1 MLNWHTIHTSRG
13 RAEFDSE
20 VFDAMSQQ
28 KAIVILVLL
37 LFYAINVT
45 RLNSRPATVDDLDT
59 IKHLY
64 SNTYDKSYNF
74 TQTIESVSEL
84 SPEHGPAYYIIL
96 NAWRKI
102 VGEDLFLAR
111 LFSVFLSLAAI
122 CTVYRL
128 ALLTGKSQTAVA
140 APIILAFLAYVN
152 YYAQIAR
159 VYPLLLLVGGWLLWC
174 YWGAVARKRVYRQQW
189 LGLFVSAASLLY
201 VHYFGALLLAAIAIH
216 HVLFAPKN
224 TRWFAVASVL
234 AAGSALFAL
243 WIPVV
248 IRGYGQSHNALA
260 DSALSFSDGLL
271 VTLGIYSN
279 GIWFLPLLAA
289 AILVVNRRRL
299 NRAEIYLIVATAVVI
314 ASLLL
319 LNEIMPI
326 LTERRMRYSLILA
339 APFCCTLAIAWSR
352 LPAARPLRSAVLVL
366 WIGAFAQF
374 AASPDL
380 AVYTNQRSREQLSI
394 PHYQDFIYESHRLP
408 GHNEPILSV
417 HPGAPVSRVAFL
429 RYYRLRLS
437 DWAHVA
443 HVSLDENGE
452 PVLESGLSIYASLEA
467 ISQNSRGIWIS
478 HNPKESDLNDMG
490 GIADWLTQDFQFC
503 RRYLEQPE
511 HSVDF
516 YLKRGIPCSL
526 VTAEEPLAVSYNNGT
541 ALANL
546 VYERDADSLVIYLR
560 WLRTIDKAYA
570 FSLQLFDDEDHKLL
584 QVDKVISSDP
594 VDVMAFDLAGIP
606 AGNYVGK
613 LIVYDRESKLSQ
625 PGVTARDQLPFER
638 TVDVLDFEI
647 LE

>member
-1 MLNWHTIHTSRG
+1 
-13 RAEFDSE
+13 
-20 VFDAMSQQ
+20 MSQQ

-59 IKHLY
+59 MKHLY

-74 TQTIESVSEL
+74 SQTIESVSEL

-122 CTVYRL
+122 CAVYRL
-128 ALLTGKSQTAVA
+128 ALLTGKHQTAVA
-140 APIILAFLAYVN
+140 APIILACLAYVN

-159 VYPLLLLVGGWLLWC
+159 VYPLLLLVGGWLLWS
-174 YWGAVARKRVYRQQW
+174 YWGAVARKRVYKRQW
-189 LGLFVSAASLLY
+189 LSLFVSAASLLF

-216 HVLFAPKN
+216 HVIFVSKN
-224 TRWFAVASVL
+224 KRWFAVASVL

-248 IRGYGQSHNALA
+248 LRGYEQSHNALA

-279 GIWFLPLLAA
+279 GIWLLPLLAA
-289 AILVVNRRRL
+289 AMLFVYRRRL
-299 NRAEIYLIVATAVVI
+299 NRAEIYLIVVTAVVI

-319 LNEIMPI
+319 LNEITPI

-352 LPAARPLRSAVLVL
+352 LPAARPFRLAVLVI
-366 WIGAFAQF
+366 WIGAFAHF
-374 AASPDL
+374 AASHDL

-408 GHNEPILSV
+408 GHNELILSV
-417 HPGAPVSRVAFL
+417 HPSAPVSRIAFL
-429 RYYRLRLS
+429 RYYRLRLP

-452 PVLESGLSIYASLEA
+452 PVLESGLSSYASLES
-467 ISQNSRGIWIS
+467 ITRKSRGIWIS
-478 HNPKESDLNDMG
+478 HNPQESALSDMS
-490 GIADWLTQDFQFC
+490 GIADWLAQDFQFC
-503 RRYLEQPE
+503 RRFLDKPE

-526 VTAEEPLAVSYNNGT
+526 VTDEEPLTVSYNNGT

-546 VYERDADSLVIYLR
+546 AYEREADSLVIYLR
-560 WLRTIDKAYA
+560 WLRTIDKVYA

-584 QVDKVISSDP
+584 QLDKVISRDP
-594 VDVMAFDLAGIP
+594 IDVLSFDLAGIP
-606 AGNYVGK
+606 AGNYVVK
-613 LIVYDRESKLSQ
+613 LIVYDRESMLSQ
-625 PGVTARDQLPFER
+625 PGVIDSDKLPFER
-638 TVDVLDFEI
+638 AVDIFSFEI
-647 LE
+647 PEGI